1 MNRSISGRVF
11 EIGSDGDDGTVG
23 DISIFHCYRKEVK
36 LRMEHLQKLQIIAD
50 NEVRVSDE
58 ELFQVSRAA
67 VCRPAPP
74 HRV

>member
-36 LRMEHLQKLQIIAD
+36 LRMEHLQKLQVTSLRARCAD
-50 NEVRVSDE
+50 RQRRPLTDVRIV
-58 ELFQVSRAA
+58 
-67 VCRPAPP
+67 
-74 HRV
+74 

>member
-36 LRMEHLQKLQIIAD
+36 LRMEHLQKLQVTSLRLRARCAD
-50 NEVRVSDE
+50 RQRLPLTDVRIV
-58 ELFQVSRAA
+58 
-67 VCRPAPP
+67 
-74 HRV
+74 